1 MWGNIGLRGH
11 VGTYYSKNV
20 ENRIE
25 QKMQHEMETCGC
37 QAYCQVQG
45 EMWAGLIC
53 GWVLRLGFRIQGV
66 GFRIQGVG
74 FRIQGLRFRIV
85 DVGFRVH
92 AGKILHCS

>member
-1 MWGNIGLRGH
+1 MWGNVGLWGY
-11 VGTYYSKNV
+11 VGIYYPKNL

-53 GWVLRLGFRIQGV
+53 GWVLRLGFRIQ
-66 GFRIQGVG
+66 RVG

-85 DVGFRVH
+85 DLGFRVP
-92 AGKILHCS
+92 AGKIIHCS